1 MRDTNYQLGSVF
13 LEELCERYIFEEE
26 VSGENQYVEEEK
38 GKITFKV
45 LGGKRSF
52 LSLTGQQ

>member
-13 LEELCERYIFEEE
+13 LEELCERYIFEE

-38 GKITFKV
+38 GKIMFKV